1 MIKTIFLILT
11 IVCMFL
17 NGVNGLAYHKR
28 LHKSEKLSNNEII
41 NLRSYVFWSSLVWI
55 MIGID
60 VIFRNF

>member
-1 MIKTIFLILT
+1 
-11 IVCMFL
+11 MFL